1 MSGLT
6 ANYNNYSA
14 IELEKALQS
23 WVEPY
28 PKPIIL
34 NHDLNSE
41 PIGRVIAAKMDKE
54 VDGAP
59 YVRLQVAITDP
70 LAAQKI
76 SDKRYLTGSVGGRAG
91 KAVCSISGEDLAAE
105 STDGRPKPVK
115 YKRGQVYKGK
125 LAFVDM
131 QDISFKEYSFVNQ
144 PADQRSS
151 VRASKSIDGA
161 TPITDSDNW
170 TAKSTAFILHMDKED
185 IVSVEE
191 NESILKNMKKKE
203 SRPLYLHLKGAFLTA
218 LAFQESETAN
228 ADNSPLLSE
237 KTIDNEE
244 NLKMDQTTNN
254 DDILAAVENLSQD
267 LSAINAAPVA
277 EETQVEESVVVE
289 ESAPAEESVVVEEAV
304 NTEVASALQ
313 NVLDHTVV
321 FYYSAHRAHWNVE
334 GDDFVQYHD
343 LFSNIY
349 EDANGAID
357 ALAENIRKVQAMPTS
372 LTSSIMNASFKDDST
387 SKDAMVLAADL
398 LSKNDMLNQ
407 AILSAFTTANASNEQ
422 GIANFLAERDDMH
435 KKWAWQLRASLNME
449 NDMEAKESWNIT
461 TNGSEA
467 IAEATEEP
475 TEEVVDSVNPEVAPE
490 AGEQEE
496 PKAELTEEPKAA
508 EQDVNDDKLQVLQE
522 ENAKLR
528 EALHRT
534 LVERVVDTKISLGVE
549 AVEEREQL
557 INDHVTRSAGS
568 LADSLRDLAKMPVA
582 KKSAQKLN
590 ETAIVENDIVFEKE
604 DNVVVE
610 DEEVTTAPKAK
621 VNTVEEL
628 FVDAFMGRRKL

>member
-1 MSGLT
+1 
-6 ANYNNYSA
+6 
-14 IELEKALQS
+14 
-23 WVEPY
+23 
-28 PKPIIL
+28 
-34 NHDLNSE
+34 
-41 PIGRVIAAKMDKE
+41 
-54 VDGAP
+54 
-59 YVRLQVAITDP
+59 
-70 LAAQKI
+70 
-76 SDKRYLTGSVGGRAG
+76 
-91 KAVCSISGEDLAAE
+91 
-105 STDGRPKPVK
+105 
-115 YKRGQVYKGK
+115 
-125 LAFVDM
+125 
-131 QDISFKEYSFVNQ
+131 
-144 PADQRSS
+144 
-151 VRASKSIDGA
+151 
-161 TPITDSDNW
+161 
-170 TAKSTAFILHMDKED
+170 
-185 IVSVEE
+185 
-191 NESILKNMKKKE
+191 
-203 SRPLYLHLKGAFLTA
+203 
-218 LAFQESETAN
+218 
-228 ADNSPLLSE
+228 
-237 KTIDNEE
+237 
-244 NLKMDQTTNN
+244 
-254 DDILAAVENLSQD
+254 
-267 LSAINAAPVA
+267 
-277 EETQVEESVVVE
+277 
-289 ESAPAEESVVVEEAV
+289 
-304 NTEVASALQ
+304 
-313 NVLDHTVV
+313 V

>member
-1 MSGLT
+1 
-6 ANYNNYSA
+6 
-14 IELEKALQS
+14 
-23 WVEPY
+23 
-28 PKPIIL
+28 
-34 NHDLNSE
+34 LNSE

-54 VDGAP
+54 EDGAP

-105 STDGRPKPVK
+105 SSDGRPKLAK

-151 VRASKSIDGA
+151 VRASKSIDGT
-161 TPITDSDNW
+161 TPISDSDTW

-218 LAFQESETAN
+218 LAFQESETAK
-228 ADNSPLLSE
+228 ADNTPLLSE
-237 KTIDNEE
+237 KTIINEE
-244 NLKMDQTTNN
+244 NLEMDETTKNE
-254 DDILAAVENLSQD
+254 DVLAAVENLSQD
-267 LSAINAAPVA
+267 LSNIAAGTVA
-277 EETQVEESVVVE
+277 EESDAEQQEEVAVVE
-289 ESAPAEESVVVEEAV
+289 ASLEEAAPAG
-304 NTEVASALQ
+304 VAGALQ
-313 NVLDHTVV
+313 KVLNDTVV
-321 FYYSAHRAHWNVE
+321 FYYAAQRAHWNVE
-334 GDDFVQYHD
+334 GDDFTQYHD
-343 LFSNIY
+343 LFASIY
-349 EDANGAID
+349 EDALSSLD
-357 ALAENIRKVQAMPTS
+357 SVAENMRKLQAFPAT
-372 LTSSIMNASFKDDST
+372 LTESVMNASFKDDAT
-387 SKDAMVLAADL
+387 VTEAMGLASSLLEKNNAVNASVLAAFAEA
-398 LSKNDMLNQ
+398 N
-407 AILSAFTTANASNEQ
+407 SANEQ

-435 KKWAWQLRASLNME
+435 KKWAWQLRASLKEEGME
-449 NDMEAKESWNIT
+449 PAKESWNI
-461 TNGSEA
+461 GKESEVVT
-467 IAEATEEP
+467 EATEEP
-475 TEEVVDSVNPEVAPE
+475 ATDAVDSATVETPTESK
-490 AGEQEE
+490 EQEE
-496 PKAELTEEPKAA
+496 PKAELTNNTEVA
-508 EQDVNDDKLQVLQE
+508 EQDAVSDDKLQALQE

-534 LVERVVDTKISLGVE
+534 LAERVVDTKISLGTESVE
-549 AVEEREQL
+549 DREEL
-557 INDHVTRSAGS
+557 IKDHVSRSAGS
-568 LADSLRDLAKMPVA
+568 LADTLRDLAKMPMA
-582 KKSAQKLN
+582 KKSTAKLN
-590 ETAIVENDIVFEKE
+590 ETAIVENDIVLEQE

-610 DEEVTTAPKAK
+610 DEEIVATAPKAK

>member
-304 NTEVASALQ
+304 NAEVASALQ

-398 LSKNDMLNQ
+398 LSKNNVLNQ

-610 DEEVTTAPKAK
+610 DEEVATAPKVK

>member
-105 STDGRPKPVK
+105 SADGRPKTAK

-151 VRASKSIDGA
+151 VRTSKSIDGS
-161 TPITDSDNW
+161 TVVTDSENW

-185 IVSVEE
+185 ITTVEE
-191 NESILKNMKKKE
+191 NESILKGMKKKE
-203 SRPLYLHLKGAFLTA
+203 SRPLYLHVKGAFLTA
-218 LAFQESETAN
+218 LAFQESETAK
-228 ADNSPLLSE
+228 ADNSSLLSE
-237 KTIDNEE
+237 KNIIDEE
-244 NLKMDQTTNN
+244 NVEMDEIVKG
-254 DDILAAVENLSQD
+254 DDVLATVENLSQD
-267 LSAINAAPVA
+267 LSAIATAPKEESEEISSQ
-277 EETQVEESVVVE
+277 EETSVNIESKNVDLISVLSDALQAAQEAGEESMVDVLSSKIEDLKKAQEQASLVE
-289 ESAPAEESVVVEEAV
+289 APTAQDADQSPSEEKESEGEKVE
-304 NTEVASALQ
+304 TE
-313 NVLDHTVV
+313 
-321 FYYSAHRAHWNVE
+321 
-334 GDDFVQYHD
+334 
-343 LFSNIY
+343 
-349 EDANGAID
+349 
-357 ALAENIRKVQAMPTS
+357 
-372 LTSSIMNASFKDDST
+372 
-387 SKDAMVLAADL
+387 
-398 LSKNDMLNQ
+398 
-407 AILSAFTTANASNEQ
+407 EQ
-422 GIANFLAERDDMH
+422 G
-435 KKWAWQLRASLNME
+435 K
-449 NDMEAKESWNIT
+449 
-461 TNGSEA
+461 
-467 IAEATEEP
+467 
-475 TEEVVDSVNPEVAPE
+475 EEVVNSENAESSPENE
-490 AGEQEE
+490 TQEE
-496 PKAELTEEPKAA
+496 SNSELTGSTHAD
-508 EQDVNDDKLQVLQE
+508 EQNDNDDKLQVLQQ

-534 LVERVVDTKISLGVE
+534 LAERVVDTKISLGVE
-549 AVEEREQL
+549 PIEERENL
-557 INDHVTRSAGS
+557 IQDHATRSAGS
-568 LADSLRDLAKMPVA
+568 LADSLRDLVKLPVA
-582 KKSAQKLN
+582 KKNIQKLN
-590 ETAIVENDIVFEKE
+590 VESVIDGCIVSEKE
-604 DNVVVE
+604 NNVIVE
-610 DEEVTTAPKAK
+610 DEEVSTAPEEK

-628 FVDAFMGRRKL
+628 FVDTLMGRRKL